1 MTRSKF
7 TGVPIVL
14 DVDLHN
20 GEEFLGR
27 FKTSAISFNEIKLAA
42 REKVIGNHHSV
53 DITFTIDYGINKFFK
68 LTGIVSHQSENVLK
82 LSFSRAYL
90 KYFEAVNQ
98 LLLMSLDEPET
109 KTVNELLSKNPDVCK
124 DCTTYASCLMSTLQ
138 TDDRQHLQSIIS
150 QQYYLDSGQ
159 HIFHAEQP
167 FRYLYLVRSGTVKSW
182 CVFGDGHE
190 HIIQFHYPGDIIGLS
205 AISSGVYD
213 CNATTLNTCSLCKIP
228 FDQYQKLADSIP
240 TLSHQFIKLMSH
252 EIVQNKHLMELRGN
266 RSAPAR
272 LAIFLN
278 DLSRNLSE
286 RGFSANAFNLPMSRR
301 DIADYL
307 GLAEETVSRAFSQLQ
322 DEGLLDV
329 QRKYIR
335 ILDNA
340 NNMKSFNIQ

>member
-7 TGVPIVL
+7 IGVPIEL
-14 DVDLHN
+14 DVDLHD

-27 FKTSAISFNEIKLAA
+27 FKTSAISFDEIKLAA
-42 REKVIGNHHSV
+42 REKVLGSRHCV
-53 DITFTIDYGINKFFK
+53 DITFTIDHGINKYFRMK
-68 LTGIVSHQSENVLK
+68 GILSHQPENILK
-82 LSFSRAYL
+82 LSFSRSYL
-90 KYFEAVNQ
+90 KYFEAINQ
-98 LLLMSLDEPET
+98 LLMTIDEPDVQPAKGPT
-109 KTVNELLSKNPDVCK
+109 NNFDVCK
-124 DCTTYASCLMSTLQ
+124 DCTTYSSCLMSSLEIS
-138 TDDRQHLQSIIS
+138 DRQQLQSIIS

-159 HIFHAEQP
+159 HIFHAEQS
-167 FRYLYLVRSGTVKSW
+167 FRYLYLVRSGTIKSW

-205 AISSGVYD
+205 AISSGIYD

-228 FDQYQKLADSIP
+228 FDQYQKLVDNTPS
-240 TLSHQFIKLMSH
+240 LSHHFIKLMSR

-286 RGFSANAFNLPMSRR
+286 RGFSANSFNLPMSRR

-322 DEGLLDV
+322 EEGLLDV

-335 ILDNA
+335 IL
-340 NNMKSFNIQ
+340 NNSNDIRSFNIQ

>member
-1 MTRSKF
+1 MTRSRF
-7 TGVPIVL
+7 TGVPVAL
-14 DVDLHN
+14 DVDLHD

-27 FKTSAISFNEIKLAA
+27 FKTSAISFNEIKLAS
-42 REKVIGNHHSV
+42 REKAIGNHHCV
-53 DITFTIDYGINKFFK
+53 DITFTIDHGINKYFK
-68 LTGIVSHQSENVLK
+68 LTGIVSQQSENVLK
-82 LSFSRAYL
+82 LSFSRSYL

-98 LLLMSLDEPET
+98 LLSMSLDEPEAKTAKEPT
-109 KTVNELLSKNPDVCK
+109 KNFDLCK
-124 DCTTYASCLMSTLQ
+124 DCTTYASCLMSTL
-138 TDDRQHLQSIIS
+138 DAADRQHLQSIIS

-182 CVFGDGHE
+182 CVFGDDHE

-213 CNATTLNTCSLCKIP
+213 CNATTLDTCSLCKIP

-240 TLSHQFIKLMSH
+240 SLSHQFVKLMSH
-252 EIVQNKHLMELRGN
+252 EIVQNKHLMELRSN

-272 LAIFLN
+272 LAIFLS

-286 RGFSANAFNLPMSRR
+286 RGFSANSFNLPMSRR

-335 ILDNA
+335 ILGNA
-340 NNMKSFNIQ
+340 NNHRKSFNIQ